1 MAPHII
7 SIFLFGR
14 GDQHTAREAGRSRDT
29 MLAPA
34 FFLRSSSNQREG
46 EYGKGGYHF
55 PIEGG
60 VVGLDPQ
67 KKKHVIN
74 YRDRRRNS

>member
-14 GDQHTAREAGRSRDT
+14 GDQHTAREAGRSRGT

-34 FFLRSSSNQREG
+34 FFLRSSPNQKEG
-46 EYGKGGYHF
+46 DTGR
-55 PIEGG
+55 
-60 VVGLDPQ
+60 VGTTFQ
-67 KKKHVIN
+67 
-74 YRDRRRNS
+74 